1 MATQTINFSLSPHG
15 NLSNYMREIQKFP
28 MLSHVEE
35 MDLARRWKEDGD
47 RESANKLVTSHL
59 RLVVKI
65 AAGFKGYGLP
75 ISDLIAEGNIGLM
88 QSVKGFD
95 AGKGFRF
102 STYAIWWIR
111 AAVQEYILKSWSLVK
126 MGTTA
131 AQKKLFFNLNRL
143 KNQISSVIEGDL
155 DNEHVSIIAERLSV
169 AEADV
174 VNMNRRMIGH
184 DHSLNVTIGEDSDSE
199 WQDRLED
206 QTVDQEV
213 HLGEEE
219 EMGHRR
225 ALLKHAMTSLDERE
239 MAILTERRLKDKR
252 SKLEELAVVHGIS
265 RERVRQIEMQAFS
278 KVQKF
283 VKNQVIERHIA
294 A

>member
-1 MATQTINFSLSPHG
+1 MATQTISFSLSPHG
-15 NLSNYMREIQKFP
+15 NLSSYLREIQKFP
-28 MLSHVEE
+28 MLSHDEE
-35 MDLARRWKEDGD
+35 MELARGWKEEGD
-47 RESANKLVTSHL
+47 RSCADKLVTSHL
-59 RLVVKI
+59 RLVAKI

-75 ISDLIAEGNIGLM
+75 ITDLIAEGNVGLM

-95 AGKGFRF
+95 ASKGFRF

-111 AAVQEYILKSWSLVK
+111 ATVQEYILKSWSLVK

-143 KNQISSVIEGDL
+143 KSQISSVIEGDL
-155 DNEHVSIIAERLSV
+155 DNEYVSIIAERLSV

-174 VNMNRRMIGH
+174 VNMNRRMTGH
-184 DHSLNVTIGEDSDSE
+184 DHSLNVTFGEDSDSE

-206 QTVDQEV
+206 EAVDQEL
-213 HLGEEE
+213 HLGEQE

-225 ALLKHAMTSLDERE
+225 ALLQHAMTSLDERE